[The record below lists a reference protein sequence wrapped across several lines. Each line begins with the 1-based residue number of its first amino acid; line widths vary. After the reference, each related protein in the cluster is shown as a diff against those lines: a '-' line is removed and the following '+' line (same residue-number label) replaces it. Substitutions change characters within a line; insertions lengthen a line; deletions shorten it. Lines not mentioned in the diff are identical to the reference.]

1 MAHCPR
7 PKVCRRIA
15 IRIGDR
21 HFTTQTATPVAWPR
35 ILSISQWDPVA
46 RKLWHRLDLYRSNES
61 VVVRLNR
68 SPSGIEC
75 LDGLFVSRSFA
86 ISETKKT
93 TAKQTA
99 AGRLSRHDANRCTGL
114 SETRFARDNSRV
126 RRAPGARSRRKHRRR
141 KPL

>member
-7 PKVCRRIA
+7 PKACKRIA

-35 ILSISQWDPVA
+35 ILSISQWA
-46 RKLWHRLDLYRSNES
+46 RVVKKSWLRLDLYRSNES
-61 VVVRLNR
+61 AVVRLNR

-75 LDGLFVSRSFA
+75 PDGLFGSRSLA

-93 TAKQTA
+93 TAQETA
-99 AGRLSRHDANRCTGL
+99 TGSLSRHDANRRTGL
-114 SETRFARDNSRV
+114 SETRFATDNSRI
-126 RRAPGARSRRKHRRR
+126 RRAPGARSRRK
-141 KPL
+141 